1 MGVLQANVVEEKHQV
16 KRQVV
21 QYGDMNTTEAWLR
34 QAQHLTSLAVTD
46 AASVKAFLGRWKSI
60 ENRLLQ
66 LPALLTEMSHLHCLS
81 DNAVCKELLKV
92 MATV

>member
-1 MGVLQANVVEEKHQV
+1 MGVCVMQANVVEDKEQI

-21 QYGDMNTTEAWLR
+21 HYGDMNTAEAWLR
-34 QAQHLTSLAVTD
+34 QAQHLTSVAVTE
-46 AASVKAFLGRWKSI
+46 AASVKAFLGRWKAI

-81 DNAVCKELLKV
+81 DNKVCKELLKV
-92 MATV
+92 WP